1 VAGFVCC
8 VRNGKQTISKVPDLS
23 RVEGSPAQGEHRQ
36 RFGRGVAY
44 AWAAMAEAGVRAV
57 YEQEAG
63 QPGKRPFDLAVSD
76 YFRGRNLL
84 VEESR
89 KKE

>member
-23 RVEGSPAQGEHRQ
+23 RVEGSPAQGEHRE
-36 RFGRGVAY
+36 RFWRAVAY
-44 AWAAMAEAGVRAV
+44 ARSAMAEADVRAV
-57 YEQEAG
+57 YEQEAA
-63 QPGKRPFDLAVSD
+63 QQGKRPFELAVSD
-76 YFRGRNLL
+76 YFKGRNLL